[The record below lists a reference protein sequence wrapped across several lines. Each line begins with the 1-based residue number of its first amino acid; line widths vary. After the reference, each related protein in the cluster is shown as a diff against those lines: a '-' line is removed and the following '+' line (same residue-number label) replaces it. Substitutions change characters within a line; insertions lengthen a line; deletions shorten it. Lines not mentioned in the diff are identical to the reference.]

1 MIETKSVIIPYTHAT
16 INRLESKLTEICQE
30 GWALVSVKLWSFTFI
45 KANPDS
51 RKYFIYSNPDRN
63 NGIDFDYHSSKCIY
77 RNNKSKLKIHP
88 SIFEVDK
95 SKLDSV
101 FYDYITLRN
110 KHYTKYYLS
119 IAILFSIL
127 VVLSCVSIWQLSI
140 VLAIPMIYHIVSFF
154 IILFDSKQY
163 NKHK

>member
-30 GWALVSVKLWSFTFI
+30 GWALVSVKFWSFTFI
-45 KANPDS
+45 KAKPDN
-51 RKYFIYSNPDRN
+51 RTYFIYNNPDRT
-63 NGIDFDYHSSKCIY
+63 NGIDFDYYSSKSIY
-77 RNNKSKLKIHP
+77 RNNKSKLENHLN
-88 SIFEVDK
+88 IFEVDK

-110 KHYTKYYLS
+110 KYYTKYYLS
-119 IAILFSIL
+119 IAILLSVL

-140 VLAIPMIYHIVSFF
+140 PLAIPMIYYILSFF
-154 IILFDSKQY
+154 IILFDSRKY
-163 NKHK
+163 NKRK